1 MSESGRKVNLLPPT
15 TWELPKSVHLKLAT
29 PFSHLVLHHLRLDTA
44 RSLPG
49 LLEYTHR
56 VFATLIEAGRT
67 HSLEATTKAA
77 TSSGDDNDSMTTSE
91 WVYTR
96 AEFEAFVWAAD
107 VVIAIGINADNG
119 SDSGF
124 VGDVEATRA
133 GRSWEDILV
142 GFYYVRPNHQGGR
155 TSHVSGHI
163 YTLAT
168 NSYPKVD

>member
-1 MSESGRKVNLLPPT
+1 MSGSKVNLVPPT
-15 TWELPKSVHLKLAT
+15 TWELPNYVPRKLAT
-29 PFSHLVLHHLRLDTA
+29 PFSRLVLHHLRLDTA

-77 TSSGDDNDSMTTSE
+77 TPSEGDDDSMTSE

-107 VVIAIGINADNG
+107 VVIAIGTNADNE
-119 SDSGF
+119 SDSAF
-124 VGDVEATRA
+124 FGDVEATRG

-142 GFYYVRPNHQGGR
+142 GFYYVRPSHQGGR

-163 YTLAT
+163 HTYV
-168 NSYPKVD
+168 K

>member
-1 MSESGRKVNLLPPT
+1 MSDRKVNLLPPT
-15 TWELPKSVHLKLAT
+15 TWELPKSVPRELVT
-29 PFSHLVLHHLRLDTA
+29 PFSHLVLHHLRLDAA

-67 HSLEATTKAA
+67 HSLEATTKAT
-77 TSSGDDNDSMTTSE
+77 TSSVDDDDSITSK

-107 VVIAIGINADNG
+107 VVIAIGTNADNG
-119 SDSGF
+119 SDPAL

-155 TSHVSGHI
+155 TSHVSGYVYVFIH
-163 YTLAT
+163 TRV
-168 NSYPKVD
+168 K